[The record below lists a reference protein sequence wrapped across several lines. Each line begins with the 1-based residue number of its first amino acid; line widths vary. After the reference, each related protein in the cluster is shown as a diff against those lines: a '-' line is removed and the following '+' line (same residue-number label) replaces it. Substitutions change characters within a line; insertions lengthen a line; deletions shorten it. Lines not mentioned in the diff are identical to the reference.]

1 MAESSNNGIAQNYR
15 TIFESNVV
23 GIVLGDLSGKITEAN
38 SYFLNLIGYTRE
50 ELERGE
56 LYWSKIT
63 LPEDLE
69 KSVQRAQEASTQKIS
84 TEPIE
89 KRYVHKNG
97 TIIPVLVGL
106 SYLDDK
112 KIIGVILDLSAR
124 KKTEEE
130 LEKSKQKLE
139 ERVHERTAQLRR
151 SEAFLEAIFENIPNM
166 VFVKD
171 AKDLRFVRFNKAG
184 EDLIGVPRSIM
195 MGKND
200 YDFFPKDQADF
211 FTSKDKDVLKRARV
225 VDIAEEPI
233 ETNKGIRFL
242 HTKKI
247 PLLNKDGRPEYLLGI
262 SEDITEKK
270 EIELQKISL
279 IQEQAAR
286 QAAEERA
293 QQMSFLSSVSAAISK
308 NFDIESGIQEFI
320 RKSVDFMCDV
330 CVVQILNEERNEA
343 EVTYVGGRKPEDEE
357 FIARWIKDHPMRW
370 DAEVGPA
377 NVLRTGESTI
387 DFGTPS
393 KEYMKETFGTDAAK
407 SKGPFEIASIMRNA
421 LKIPGESPIGLVSYI
436 SKTKNYNHM
445 DLVFAEDL
453 TSRLAS
459 AIVNAK
465 LYVKA
470 QEASRSKTLFLA
482 NMSHEI
488 RTPLGAMLGYAEL
501 LKEDGF
507 LEEPQKELITTVLRN
522 GQQLMEIVDEIL
534 DISKVESERIQIEKI
549 NFDLPDMLKDIIQLL
564 SVRASEKGLEL
575 RTRYHDL
582 PHYIKTDPTR
592 LRQILINL
600 IGNAIKFTEK
610 GYVQLEVKPGK
621 QHLEFII
628 EDSGIGIPA
637 NKRSDL
643 FQAFSQAETSTTR
656 RFGGTGLGLYL
667 SRKLARL
674 LGGDVILDK
683 STPGKGTTFIASIG
697 YTEVEEVHQPKK
709 TAPAGPISGLENIEN
724 ILIVDD
730 APDNRNLFVRY
741 LQKMGVPT
749 EKIEVAQ
756 NGKEAVEKCGSK
768 EYSLVLMDIQM
779 PVMDGFEAVKL
790 LRSQGYKGPVVAL
803 TAHAMKGDEEKC
815 LAEGFDGYL
824 QKPLSR
830 EALADLLV
838 KTNNHSI

>member
-50 ELERGE
+50 EVGRGE

-63 LPEDLE
+63 VPEDLE
-69 KSVQRAQEASTQKIS
+69 KSVQRAQEVSDIKTS

-106 SYLDDK
+106 SYIDDN
-112 KIIGVILDLSAR
+112 KIIGVILDLTAR
-124 KKTEEE
+124 KKAEEE
-130 LEKSKQKLE
+130 LEKSKHKLE
-139 ERVHERTAQLRR
+139 ERVQERTAQLRR
-151 SEAFLEAIFENIPNM
+151 SEAFFEAIFENIPNM

-184 EDLIGVPRSIM
+184 EELIGVPRTMM

-211 FTSKDKDVLKRARV
+211 FTSKDKDVLKKARV

-233 ETNKGIRFL
+233 ETNKGTRVL

-247 PLLNKDGRPEYLLGI
+247 PLLNKDGRAEYLLGI

-270 EIELQKISL
+270 ETELQKISL

-293 QQMSFLSSVSAAISK
+293 LQMSFLSSVSAAISK
-308 NFDIESGIQEFI
+308 NFDIDSAIQEFI
-320 RKSVDFMCDV
+320 RKSVEFMCDV
-330 CVVQILNEERNEA
+330 CVVQVLNEERNDV
-343 EVTYVGGRKPEDEE
+343 EVTYVGGKEPADEE
-357 FIARWIKDHPMRW
+357 FIAKWVKDHPMRW
-370 DAEVGPA
+370 DAQVGPA

-387 DFGTPS
+387 DFGTPAKS
-393 KEYMKETFGTDAAK
+393 YIKETFSTEAAK
-407 SKGPFEIASIMRNA
+407 TENAFQVASILRNA
-421 LKIPGESPIGLVSYI
+421 IKIPGQSPIGLVSYI

-445 DLVFAEDL
+445 DLVFGEDL
-453 TSRLAS
+453 SSRLAS
-459 AIVNAK
+459 AIVNSR
-465 LYVKA
+465 LYLKA

-501 LKEDGF
+501 LKEDNF
-507 LEEPQKELITTVLRN
+507 LDDPQKELITTVLRN

-549 NFDLPDMLKDIIQLL
+549 NFDLPDLLKDIIQLL
-564 SVRASEKGLEL
+564 NVRALEKGIEL
-575 RTRYHDL
+575 KTHYHDL

-600 IGNAIKFTEK
+600 LGNAIKFTEK
-610 GYVQLEVKPGK
+610 GYVELEVKPGK
-621 QHLEFII
+621 HLIEFVIK
-628 EDSGIGIPA
+628 DSGIGIPP
-637 NKRSDL
+637 NKRTEL

-674 LGGDVILDK
+674 LGGDVILDN
-683 STPGKGTTFIASIG
+683 STLGEGTTFIASVG
-697 YTEVEEVHQPKK
+697 YTEVEEVHPPKK
-709 TAPAGPISGLENIEN
+709 APPKGPIAGLENIER

-741 LQKMGVPT
+741 LQKMGIT
-749 EKIEVAQ
+749 SDKIEVAQ
-756 NGKEAVEKCGSK
+756 NGKEAVEKCGSN

-779 PVMDGFEAVKL
+779 PVMDGFEAVKQ
-790 LRSQGYKGPVVAL
+790 LRSQGYEGPVVAL

-830 EALADLLV
+830 DALADLLV
-838 KTNNHSI
+838 KTNNHSH

>member
-38 SYFLNLIGYTRE
+38 SYFLNLVGYTRE
-50 ELERGE
+50 ELEKGE

-63 LPEDLE
+63 LPEDVE
-69 KSVQRAQEASTQKIS
+69 KSVQRAQEVSNLKTS
-84 TEPIE
+84 SEPIE

-97 TIIPVLVGL
+97 TVIPVLVGL
-106 SYLDDK
+106 SYLDDN

-124 KKTEEE
+124 KKAEEE
-130 LEKSKQKLE
+130 LERSKQELE
-139 ERVHERTAQLRR
+139 ERVNERTSQLRR
-151 SEAFLEAIFENIPNM
+151 SEAFLEAIFDNIPNM

-171 AKDLRFVRFNKAG
+171 ARDLRFVRFNKAG
-184 EDLIGVPRSIM
+184 EDLIGVPRSMM

-211 FTSKDKDVLKRARV
+211 FTSKDKDVLKKAKV

-233 ETNKGIRFL
+233 ETDKGIRVL

-247 PLLNKDGRPEYLLGI
+247 PLFNKDGKPEYLLGI

-270 EIELQKISL
+270 ETELQKISL

-286 QAAEERA
+286 HAAEERA
-293 QQMSFLSSVSAAISK
+293 QQMAFLSSVSAAISK
-308 NFDIESGIQEFI
+308 DFDIESAIQEFI
-320 RKSVDFMCDV
+320 RKSVEFMCDV
-330 CVVQILNEERNEA
+330 CVVQILNEERSDT
-343 EVTYVGGRKPEDEE
+343 EVTYVGGKERADEE
-357 FIARWIKDHPMRW
+357 YIAQWVKDHPMRW

-387 DFGTPS
+387 DFGTPT
-393 KEYMKETFGTDAAK
+393 KEYIKETFGSDAAK
-407 SKGPFEIASIMRNA
+407 VKGPFEVVSILRNA
-421 LKIPGESPIGLVSYI
+421 LKIPGQSPIGLVSYI

-445 DLVFAEDL
+445 DLVFSEDL
-453 TSRLAS
+453 SSRLAS
-459 AIVNAK
+459 AIVNAR
-465 LYVKA
+465 LYMKA

-501 LKEDGF
+501 LKEDNF
-507 LEEPQKELITTVLRN
+507 LDDPQKELISTVLRN

-549 NFDLPDMLKDIIQLL
+549 NFDLPDLLKDIVQLL
-564 SVRASEKGLEL
+564 NVRAAEKGIEL
-575 RTRYHDL
+575 KTQFNDL
-582 PHYIKTDPTR
+582 PRYIKTDPTR
-592 LRQILINL
+592 LRQILLNL

-610 GYVQLEVKPGK
+610 GYVKLEVKSGK
-621 QHLEFII
+621 HVLEFII
-628 EDSGIGIPA
+628 EDSGIGIPP
-637 NKRSDL
+637 NKRSEL
-643 FQAFSQAETSTTR
+643 FQAFSQAESSTTR

-683 STPGKGTTFIASIG
+683 SALGQGTTFIATIS
-697 YTEVEEVHQPKK
+697 YTEVETVQTKEKSGS
-709 TAPAGPISGLENIEN
+709 TASVAGLENIQK

-741 LQKMGVPT
+741 LQKMGIAT
-749 EKIEVAQ
+749 DKIEVAQ
-756 NGKEAVEKCGSK
+756 NGKEAVEKCGGQK
-768 EYSLVLMDIQM
+768 YSLVLMDIQM

-790 LRSQGYKGPVVAL
+790 LRSEGYKGPVVAL

-830 EALADLLV
+830 EALADLLI
-838 KTNNHSI
+838 KTNNQEL